1 MVQRVRCA
9 DNEYRWFRV
18 KGQTRRDANGYPL
31 RSVGALTDIHSQK
44 LAEEAKERQVAYQA
58 RLEASLKDI
67 GRIVETIE
75 LIARQTNLIALNAA
89 IEAARAGNAGR
100 GFSVIAGEV
109 RQLSS
114 RTTEATAE
122 VSRIQRALAEA

>member
-1 MVQRVRCA
+1 M
-9 DNEYRWFRV
+9 
-18 KGQTRRDANGYPL
+18 
-31 RSVGALTDIHSQK
+31 TDIHSQK

-58 RLEASLKDI
+58 KLEASLKDI
-67 GRIVETIE
+67 GKIVETIE

-89 IEAARAGNAGR
+89 IEAAHAGNAGR

-114 RTTEATAE
+114 RTTEATTE